1 MLRHA
6 RQAALLAVCAVAA
19 CAEDTPPLPPPEP
32 PVGMGLVS
40 VSGKRSVEQTLDR
53 VEAKLKED
61 DGQSIVARIDHADE
75 AVGDLPPTEG
85 IVFGEP
91 AVIAPLLRRNQ
102 LAGLDLPLTMLAW
115 DEAADE
121 ATEVVHSTPEYIAE
135 RHGLTGAPEL
145 GRLEATLRGLVED
158 AAGLGATPDVG
169 ARSPAAAE
177 GIVTRGV
184 EGDVDEVVQRIE
196 RAAESSKLDVIDV
209 VDHRRDARRE
219 GERLRP
225 TTLVLIR
232 DPRSEEELTSSKR
245 TFAVDLPLR
254 VLAYE
259 DARGETR
266 VAYNDAAYLAR
277 RHLVTGE
284 ERAVRRL
291 GEQLEKVV
299 REAG

>member
-1 MLRHA
+1 V
-6 RQAALLAVCAVAA
+6 ALLAVCALGA

-61 DGQSIVARIDHADE
+61 DGQSIV
-75 AVGDLPPTEG
+75 V
-85 IVFGEP
+85 
-91 AVIAPLLRRNQ
+91 
-102 LAGLDLPLTMLAW
+102 
-115 DEAADE
+115 
-121 ATEVVHSTPEYIAE
+121 
-135 RHGLTGAPEL
+135 
-145 GRLEATLRGLVED
+145 
-158 AAGLGATPDVG
+158 
-169 ARSPAAAE
+169 
-177 GIVTRGV
+177 
-184 EGDVDEVVQRIE
+184 
-196 RAAESSKLDVIDV
+196 
-209 VDHRRDARRE
+209 
-219 GERLRP
+219 RP
-225 TTLVLIR
+225 TTLLLIS

-254 VLAYE
+254 VLVYD

>member
-61 DGQSIVARIDHADE
+61 DGQSIVARIDH
-75 AVGDLPPTEG
+75 
-85 IVFGEP
+85 
-91 AVIAPLLRRNQ
+91 
-102 LAGLDLPLTMLAW
+102 
-115 DEAADE
+115 ADE